1 MKTFTSYDIISTE
14 AGAENPCT
22 RYQRAI
28 RAEKTER
35 NYDQWNRR
43 SIQSKWARQS
53 APLTSATAA
62 SARVRRPGLHTPQD
76 GQTHRA
82 ISLMYCYYPLDKTW
96 PVRARD
102 AFADQEVSFQ
112 WDYPYDDYFTY
123 KGGIGGTTD
132 GEPFTCMKER
142 PPPRSGRYPHH
153 DYRPQPHRRLPY

>member
-1 MKTFTSYDIISTE
+1 MEQKIYSIE
-14 AGAENPCT
+14 MGAAKC
-22 RYQRAI
+22 AVDLGDGS
-28 RAEKTER
+28 ER
-35 NYDQWNRR
+35 GEYVDQDY
-43 SIQSKWARQS
+43 ILHKMG
-53 APLTSATAA
+53 
-62 SARVRRPGLHTPQD
+62 RP
-76 GQTHRA
+76 HRA

-132 GEPFTCMKER
+132 GELHEGR